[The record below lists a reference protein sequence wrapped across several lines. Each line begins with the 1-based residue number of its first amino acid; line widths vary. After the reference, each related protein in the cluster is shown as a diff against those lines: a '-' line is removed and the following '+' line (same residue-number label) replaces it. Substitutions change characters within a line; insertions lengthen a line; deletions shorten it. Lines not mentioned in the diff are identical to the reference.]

1 MAAIIFIVAIVI
13 VVLGALDAAA
23 MAWGADSRDQL
34 ADDHRR

>member
-1 MAAIIFIVAIVI
+1 MAAIVFIVAIVI

>member
-13 VVLGALDAAA
+13 VALGALDAAA
-23 MAWGADSRDQL
+23 MAWGVDSRDQL